1 MKTNHLAKAWW
12 ILLLGVLLLIPLVLG
27 RSWTTLITEVLIFG
41 LYAVAFNLVLGY
53 TGMMAFG
60 HAAFFGLGAYATALL
75 LTKASMPMFV
85 GLIVAPI
92 VAGIAG
98 FFIAWFSVRLTG
110 FFFAFITMGAAQ
122 VVWAIFYHWRWAG
135 GADGVYGVPLMPF
148 FYSAGNFYYLTLGVL
163 AVSLAIL
170 RLIIN
175 SPFGLTLQ
183 AVRDNPTRTEFIG
196 LNFIR
201 YKIASMV
208 ISAFFSGL
216 AGGLICLL
224 NRCAYPQLLYFPVSG
239 DALIMTL
246 LGGVSF
252 FFGPVV
258 GAFVLVGL
266 DKIVTN
272 YTIYWPL
279 ALGSIILFI
288 VLFLPGG
295 IIGFISKRRRLLEG
309 ITKKIF

>member
-1 MKTNHLAKAWW
+1 LKINHLAKARW
-12 ILLLGVLLLIPLVLG
+12 IPLLVVLLVFPLVLE
-27 RSWTTLITEVLIFG
+27 RSLTTLITEVLISG
-41 LYAVAFNLVLGY
+41 LYAMAFNLVLGY
-53 TGMMAFG
+53 TGLMAFG
-60 HAAFFGLGAYATALL
+60 HAAFWGIGAYTTALL
-75 LTKASMPMFV
+75 ITKASVPMLV

-98 FFIAWFSVRLTG
+98 LFIAWFSVRLTG

-135 GADGVYGVPLMPF
+135 GADGIYGVSLMRI
-148 FYSAGNFYYLTLGVL
+148 FYSPENFYYLTLGIV
-163 AVSLAIL
+163 AVCSAIL
-170 RLIIN
+170 KLIIN

-183 AVRDNPTRTEFIG
+183 AVRDNPTRTEFVG
-196 LNFIR
+196 LSFMR
-201 YKIASMV
+201 YKIASMA

-216 AGGLICLL
+216 AGGLMCLL
-224 NRCAYPQLLYFPVSG
+224 NRCAYPELLYFTMSG
-239 DALIMTL
+239 DPLIMSL
-246 LGGVSF
+246 LGGVNF
-252 FFGPVV
+252 FFGPLV

-279 ALGSIILFI
+279 TLGSVILFI

-295 IIGFISKRRRLLEG
+295 IVGFISKRRRLLEG
-309 ITKKIF
+309 ITKRIF